1 MVPRV
6 DVKPLKHD
14 FLVFGEVITG
24 GTLWGTGVTSKRSSL
39 LLFFCSGTLDQ
50 VTKLVVVVVVFSIG
64 FLMGTI
70 LKIWKKRAPQN
81 DRDLSGQK
89 CLNFR
94 GVLIGDKTDAWILG
108 GGTA

>member
-1 MVPRV
+1 MNLLFFTFSGRRFTYSV
-6 DVKPLKHD
+6 LY
-14 FLVFGEVITG
+14 ITG

-50 VTKLVVVVVVFSIG
+50 VTKLVVVVFSIG

>member
-1 MVPRV
+1 M
-6 DVKPLKHD
+6 
-14 FLVFGEVITG
+14 
-24 GTLWGTGVTSKRSSL
+24 TSKRSSL

-50 VTKLVVVVVVFSIG
+50 VTKLVVVVFSIG

-89 CLNFR
+89 FLNFR
-94 GVLIGDKTDAWILG
+94 GVLIGDKTDAWIFYASKHQAASIKKLG
-108 GGTA
+108 SKTLARN